1 MSQRFSSRV
10 KKKDPN
16 CDLEPRQSNSDSR
29 KESEEQGEIGHQREP
44 KPKRK
49 RQSTMDKLSI
59 PIQRIGRKL
68 DLRGSYEG
76 DERRQVELVKPMG
89 VVCPCQYSIYQMMVM
104 VAVGCKLWSLQSKWL
119 RGSIQLW
126 YGRPSRN

>member
-29 KESEEQGEIGHQREP
+29 KESEEQGDIGHQREP

-49 RQSTMDKLSI
+49 R
-59 PIQRIGRKL
+59 
-68 DLRGSYEG
+68 
-76 DERRQVELVKPMG
+76 
-89 VVCPCQYSIYQMMVM
+89 QMMVM